1 MTTVTEVKYEFH
13 TFRGN
18 VRSGVTVIEGEILSL
33 TFGSRAFLCGPWAK
47 KTRQPF
53 TGSEG

>member
-18 VRSGVTVIEGEILSL
+18 VRSGVTVIEGEILGL